1 MKVVIMAGGKG
12 TRIAQVNA
20 TVPKPM
26 IPIEG
31 KPILEYQIETLKKQ
45 GYTDI
50 ILIVGHMGN
59 VIQKYFGDGSAFG
72 VQISYIVEEQPL
84 GTAGALYFLKDEIQN
99 DFLLLN
105 GDIIFDVDIQKFL
118 EYHCNQRTAATIL
131 THPNSH
137 PYDSGII
144 IADDKNRVTNWLHKE
159 DERLWYKNRVN
170 AGLHMFSPRIFESF
184 HEAKKCDLDRDVL
197 KPLIKEGELSVYDS
211 PEYIK
216 DMGTPD
222 RYYAV
227 IEDIKS
233 GKVSAKNLKNKQK
246 AIFLDRDGT
255 INKYVG
261 FLTDIN
267 EFELLDGVTEAIK
280 MINESGYLAIV
291 VTNQPVI
298 ARGEVSVEEL
308 QEIHNKMET
317 LLGQAGAY
325 IDDIF
330 YCPHH
335 PHKGYEGE
343 RPEYKI
349 ECECRKPNP
358 GMLFAAAEKYNID
371 LSESWMIGDG
381 ENDIEAGKNAGC
393 KVCAVGDVEINNV
406 PRYNSLLECIK
417 AVFEQR

>member
-1 MKVVIMAGGKG
+1 MK
-12 TRIAQVNA
+12 
-20 TVPKPM
+20 
-26 IPIEG
+26 
-31 KPILEYQIETLKKQ
+31 
-45 GYTDI
+45 
-50 ILIVGHMGN
+50 
-59 VIQKYFGDGSAFG
+59 
-72 VQISYIVEEQPL
+72 
-84 GTAGALYFLKDEIQN
+84 
-99 DFLLLN
+99 
-105 GDIIFDVDIQKFL
+105 
-118 EYHCNQRTAATIL
+118 
-131 THPNSH
+131 
-137 PYDSGII
+137 
-144 IADDKNRVTNWLHKE
+144 
-159 DERLWYKNRVN
+159 
-170 AGLHMFSPRIFESF
+170 
-184 HEAKKCDLDRDVL
+184 
-197 KPLIKEGELSVYDS
+197 
-211 PEYIK
+211 
-216 DMGTPD
+216 
-222 RYYAV
+222 
-227 IEDIKS
+227 
-233 GKVSAKNLKNKQK
+233 K

-349 ECECRKPNP
+349 ECECRKPKP
-358 GMLFAAAEKYNID
+358 GMLLAAAEKYNID
-371 LSESWMIGDG
+371 LRESWMIGDG

-393 KVCAVGDVEINNV
+393 NVCVVGNAEIENV
-406 PRYNSLLECIK
+406 PRYKNLLECVK
-417 AVFEQR
+417 AVFEKK

>member
-216 DMGTPD
+216 GMGTPD

-349 ECECRKPNP
+349 ECECRKPKP
-358 GMLFAAAEKYNID
+358 GMLLAAAEKYNID
-371 LSESWMIGDG
+371 LRESWMIGDG

-393 KVCAVGDVEINNV
+393 NVCVVGNAEIENV
-406 PRYNSLLECIK
+406 PRYKNLLECVK
-417 AVFEQR
+417 AVFEKK